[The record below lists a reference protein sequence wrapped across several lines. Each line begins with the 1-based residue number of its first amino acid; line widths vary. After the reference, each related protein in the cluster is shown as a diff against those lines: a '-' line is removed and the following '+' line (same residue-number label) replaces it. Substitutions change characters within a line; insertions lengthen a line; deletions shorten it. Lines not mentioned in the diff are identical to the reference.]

1 MSRTQD
7 YIKRAENVIL
17 HTYNRYPVV
26 LEKGEGVYLEDAEGK
41 KYLDFAAGI
50 AVFALGYGNQKY
62 NEALKSQMDQII
74 HTSNLYYNIP
84 AVEAGEKLLKACG
97 MSRVFFTN
105 SGTEAIE
112 EIGRASCRERV

>member
-41 KYLDFAAGI
+41 KYLDFNA
-50 AVFALGYGNQKY
+50 
-62 NEALKSQMDQII
+62 S
-74 HTSNLYYNIP
+74 LY
-84 AVEAGEKLLKACG
+84 
-97 MSRVFFTN
+97 F
-105 SGTEAIE
+105 
-112 EIGRASCRERV
+112 

>member
-62 NEALKSQMDQII
+62 DGSDYSHLKFI
-74 HTSNLYYNIP
+74 L
-84 AVEAGEKLLKACG
+84 
-97 MSRVFFTN
+97 
-105 SGTEAIE
+105 
-112 EIGRASCRERV
+112 